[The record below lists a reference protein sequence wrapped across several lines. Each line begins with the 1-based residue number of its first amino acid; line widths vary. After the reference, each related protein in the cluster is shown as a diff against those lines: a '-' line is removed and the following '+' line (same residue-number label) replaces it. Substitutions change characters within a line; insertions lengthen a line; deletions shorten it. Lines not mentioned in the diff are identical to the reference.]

1 MTIDVI
7 NIKKIG
13 KIFINNKNKNFLSLK
28 LILNFIFFT
37 KSQIKKKNGI
47 SIPICFNT
55 NINGISSD
63 NYPTPSKRPR
73 YSLLDKSKIKTTFN
87 IKVPLYENS
96 LEKCIKILK
105 DES

>member
-37 KSQIKKKNGI
+37 KSQIKKKKVEPTDRTDDHATHGHQFDHQ
-47 SIPICFNT
+47 SITAHPQC
-55 NINGISSD
+55 
-63 NYPTPSKRPR
+63 
-73 YSLLDKSKIKTTFN
+73 
-87 IKVPLYENS
+87 
-96 LEKCIKILK
+96 
-105 DES
+105 